1 MAGCIW
7 LVALALLWLGLST
20 LIPDW
25 AAVLGGVVTAL
36 LLWAV
41 YSSNESGR
49 FSNPDSPAL
58 PDDELAWLV
67 LFAVRALGKRTKE
80 ARLAEAVANG
90 LALPPAA
97 RALISPSSI
106 ESGVRVDTALALLE
120 RCGAVARGS
129 RGVEAT
135 ADGASM
141 SQAQLEKCGT
151 GHGADALPAEP
162 ARSELRWLAVM
173 TLRMRKMPL
182 GWTDNADA
190 LGRAIARGLGLEA
203 LDAADG
209 EERSRRLQ
217 AETASVLEE
226 LQREGVVKKG
236 WDGTWGLS
244 TAAHAFSRQDLLE
257 VDAPNSGVYAAS
269 EGGVDDP
276 AAWDGDARP
285 LESEVSDRGQA
296 VSGEQR
302 VTPSTWR
309 PLLRERLGALD
320 PYAFERLTR
329 DLLLAA
335 GFRHVTVTGGSGDE
349 GIDGIGERETL
360 LSAFPVYFQCKR
372 YQGSVGP
379 TEIRDFRG
387 AMIGRYGHAI
397 FITTGEFT
405 SGAKEEARRIGAAAV
420 ELIDGDSL
428 CDLLKRHALGVH
440 LQDGEV
446 IAIVDAYFE
455 QL

>member
-97 RALISPSSI
+97 RALISARSSI

-236 WDGTWGLS
+236 WDGT
-244 TAAHAFSRQDLLE
+244 R
-257 VDAPNSGVYAAS
+257 GV
-269 EGGVDDP
+269 
-276 AAWDGDARP
+276 
-285 LESEVSDRGQA
+285 
-296 VSGEQR
+296 
-302 VTPSTWR
+302 
-309 PLLRERLGALD
+309 
-320 PYAFERLTR
+320 
-329 DLLLAA
+329 
-335 GFRHVTVTGGSGDE
+335 
-349 GIDGIGERETL
+349 
-360 LSAFPVYFQCKR
+360 
-372 YQGSVGP
+372 
-379 TEIRDFRG
+379 
-387 AMIGRYGHAI
+387 
-397 FITTGEFT
+397 
-405 SGAKEEARRIGAAAV
+405 
-420 ELIDGDSL
+420 
-428 CDLLKRHALGVH
+428 
-440 LQDGEV
+440 
-446 IAIVDAYFE
+446 
-455 QL
+455 